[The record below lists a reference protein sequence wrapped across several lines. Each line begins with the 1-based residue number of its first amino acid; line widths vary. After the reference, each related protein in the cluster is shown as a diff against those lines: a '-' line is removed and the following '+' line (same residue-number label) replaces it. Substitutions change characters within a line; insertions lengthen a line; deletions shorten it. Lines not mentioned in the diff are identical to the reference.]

1 MVFGSIK
8 DKYGVF
14 VEQDGT
20 RKVLTRTGLNLV
32 GSVLHACD
40 TETEIHPLAQFEQ
53 DSTYKEPSTCR
64 CGKMGCHNMARI
76 KNIFTGVVVDS
87 IGSVCIETQFD
98 YNHIRTWIR
107 SERAK
112 DAKEKRDALKI
123 QMSKY
128 GERVYNGKKLNDFV
142 EFEKKVKRELPE
154 YETKMERLIKWIKDE
169 ELKKYFKYSIKNKI
183 Q

>member
-1 MVFGSIK
+1 
-8 DKYGVF
+8 
-14 VEQDGT
+14 
-20 RKVLTRTGLNLV
+20 
-32 GSVLHACD
+32 
-40 TETEIHPLAQFEQ
+40 
-53 DSTYKEPSTCR
+53 
-64 CGKMGCHNMARI
+64 MARI

-112 DAKEKRDALKI
+112 DAKAKRDLLKK
-123 QMSKY
+123 QMTEY
-128 GERVYNGKKLNDFV
+128 GERMYNGKKLNEFV
-142 EFEKKVKRELPE
+142 KFEKKVKGELPE

-169 ELKKYFKYSIKNKI
+169 ELKKFFRYSIKNKT